1 MAILYGVAA
10 CCLFGVVFLHN
21 AKQGMLLCVVST
33 AEISPS
39 SKIRTPIH
47 HGSTKFLRPGESFI
61 SSSHHGYCDVF
72 FFLWEHFLKVFGSKS
87 DVLLPVGTSTITL
100 V

>member
-21 AKQGMLLCVVST
+21 AKQGMLLCAVST
-33 AEISPS
+33 AQISPS

-47 HGSTKFLRPGESFI
+47 HGSTKSLRPGDGSLLSLPLIMGITMCFFFVGTFFESFR
-61 SSSHHGYCDVF
+61 F
-72 FFLWEHFLKVFGSKS
+72 
-87 DVLLPVGTSTITL
+87 
-100 V
+100 

>member
-1 MAILYGVAA
+1 MVLQLVV
-10 CCLFGVVFLHN
+10 CLVLFSYTMQSKAL
-21 AKQGMLLCVVST
+21 LLCAVST
-33 AEISPS
+33 AQISPS

-47 HGSTKFLRPGESFI
+47 HGSTKSLRSGETLSLPLI
-61 SSSHHGYCDVF
+61 MGIAMC

-87 DVLLPVGTSTITL
+87 DVLLPVGTSKITL